1 LLITTLPN
9 ASGNPYIDGLT
20 TEAARGQ
27 LTPVVYT
34 PGSTISYFFDT
45 DARGW
50 SDSEKAAVRLAWDSW
65 EKLINLNIEE
75 TAARENATVLMQI
88 SNLPD
93 GVLGEATA
101 PVDGVVPATN
111 KTAAAGNALQFI
123 SVGGDS
129 YLTLVHEIGHN
140 LGIYHPHNS
149 TLFPGVPE
157 GGENVL
163 GTNNMNQ
170 NIWTTLS
177 YNVGYDLEP
186 RIDLAFGNAMGPMTL
201 DIAAAQFAYGARA
214 ANTGN
219 DTYLL
224 PSQNAVGTGWQ
235 AIWDT
240 GGVDTLSA
248 AGVTGA
254 TTIDL
259 RAASLVGDAPGGY
272 VSWAPGIKG
281 GFTIANGVVVEN
293 VIGGAGVDTV
303 TGNEADNVFTGGGG
317 NDVFNGGGGTDTLIM
332 NAARAAATVTI
343 DKNGTIRIADRNG
356 PEGQDVVTGV
366 ETIQFTNGTIDLN
379 QFSSATQLS
388 ATQFTELAE
397 MYVAYFNRAADS
409 EGLFFWADKLAEG
422 MDLKTIASFFSQSAE
437 AKALY
442 PNTADTSGFVT
453 AVYSNVLGRT
463 PDQAGFDFWTSNLN
477 SGAQQASTF
486 VLNIIGGAKLGTS
499 AADVAYLAAKANLG
513 VYFSAI
519 KGMSDVAD
527 AQNVLNI
534 FGDAATSNTA
544 AARAAVDGHYTDAT
558 ASGTGDFVF
567 ELVGVVNDPFAIA

>member
-1 LLITTLPN
+1 MLITTLPN

-27 LTPVVYT
+27 NTPVVYT

-45 DARGW
+45 DVRTW
-50 SDSEKAAVRLAWDSW
+50 SDTEKAAVRLAWDSW

-75 TAARENATVLMQI
+75 TAARESATVLMQI
-88 SNLPD
+88 TNLPE
-93 GVLGEATA
+93 GVLAEATA

-111 KTAAAGNALQFI
+111 KTNAAGNALQYI
-123 SVGGDS
+123 SLGGDS

-149 TLFPGVPE
+149 TLFPGVTE

-177 YNVGYDLEP
+177 YNTGYNLEP
-186 RIDLAFGNAMGPMTL
+186 VIDLAFGNAMGPMTL
-201 DIAAAQFAYGARA
+201 DIAAAQFAYGAKA

-224 PSQNAVGTGWQ
+224 PSQNGVGTGWQ

-272 VSWAPGIKG
+272 VSWATGIKG

-303 TGNEADNVFTGGGG
+303 TGNDANNSFTGGAG
-317 NDVFNGGGGTDTLIM
+317 NDIFNGGAGTDTLIM
-332 NAARAAATVTI
+332 NTARAAATVTI
-343 DKNGTIRIADRNG
+343 DKSGTIRISDRNG
-356 PEGQDVVTGV
+356 SEGQDQITGV

-379 QFSSATQLS
+379 QFTSATQLS
-388 ATQFTELAE
+388 GAKFTELAE

-422 MDLKTIASFFSQSAE
+422 MDLQTIASFFSQSAE

-453 AVYSNVLGRT
+453 AVYNNVLGRT
-463 PDQAGFDFWTSNLN
+463 PDAAGFDFWTTNLN

-527 AQNVLNI
+527 AKNVLNL

-558 ASGTGDFVF
+558 ASGAGDFVF